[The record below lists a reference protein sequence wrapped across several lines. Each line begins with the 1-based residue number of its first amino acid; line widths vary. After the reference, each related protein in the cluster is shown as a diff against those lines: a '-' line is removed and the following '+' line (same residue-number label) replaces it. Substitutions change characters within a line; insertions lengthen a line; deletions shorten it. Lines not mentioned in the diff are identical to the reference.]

1 MALTTYSFSRYF
13 SATGPVAR
21 HGIFVLVSIGLV
33 HLTAIAIM
41 AFTETT
47 FVSKLAFLLT
57 WGIVNFFWLALFRRP
72 AVAAA
77 LSLIFVA
84 LLITLSEFKYQ
95 VLFMTLNFVDLM
107 IIDPD
112 TVAYAFTIFPS
123 LGWTVAAIAAVLI
136 SLLALIWRFDAMRVR
151 LRYALAGFAAC
162 FIGIVT
168 LSLWWEMETYETFYG
183 NNYVSTFSRTG
194 VAAISELMTH
204 GMLEAD

>member
-1 MALTTYSFSRYF
+1 
-13 SATGPVAR
+13 
-21 HGIFVLVSIGLV
+21 
-33 HLTAIAIM
+33 M

-47 FVSKLAFLLT
+47 FISRLAFILT
-57 WGIVNFFWLALFRRP
+57 WGAVNFFWLALFRRP
-72 AVAAA
+72 AVASV

-95 VLFMTLNFVDLM
+95 VLFMTLNFRRSD
-107 IIDPD
+107 DHRSRH
-112 TVAYAFTIFPS
+112 VAYAFTIFPS
-123 LGWTVAAIAAVLI
+123 LGWTVSAISVALI
-136 SLLALIWRFDAMRVR
+136 SLLALIWWSDALRVR
-151 LRYALAGFAAC
+151 LRYALAGFAVC

-204 GMLEAD
+204 GMLEADAAVADRLKSTADMVCAPAETAAHHHGA